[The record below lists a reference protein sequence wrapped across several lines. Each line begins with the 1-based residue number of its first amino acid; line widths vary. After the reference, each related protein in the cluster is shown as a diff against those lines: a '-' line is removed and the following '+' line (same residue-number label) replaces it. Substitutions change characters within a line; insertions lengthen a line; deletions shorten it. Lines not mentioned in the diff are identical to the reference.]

1 MPKFNFRG
9 RRRSSERPMP
19 KCNNLRLKKYIER
32 VRVMAG
38 ERERDSG
45 NKRERE
51 IKTEREREEKRERE
65 LESRNIY

>member
-19 KCNNLRLKKYIER
+19 KCNNLRLKKYLER

-38 ERERDSG
+38 ERERDSE
-45 NKRERE
+45 NKKETA
-51 IKTEREREEKRERE
+51 INSEREREEKKERE
-65 LESRNIY
+65 VESRNIY